1 MKNDWK
7 NEACRIYSFLLR
19 LFLMQVFSQGKMQG
33 YNNFLDME
41 TN

>member
-1 MKNDWK
+1 MIEN
-7 NEACRIYSFLLR
+7 APCRIYSFLLR

-33 YNNFLDME
+33 YDNFLDME